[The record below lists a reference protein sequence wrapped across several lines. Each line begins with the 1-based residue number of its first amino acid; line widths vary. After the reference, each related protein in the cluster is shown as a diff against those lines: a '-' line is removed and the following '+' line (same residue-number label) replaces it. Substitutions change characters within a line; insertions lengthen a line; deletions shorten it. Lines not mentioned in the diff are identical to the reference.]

1 MGKIKCIGCGAVI
14 QTEDSKL
21 PGYVPNEVLERND
34 LEHLVC
40 QRCHKIKN
48 YSAIMK
54 NEMPI
59 VQYYEIMQKITK
71 TNSLFVYVVDLFN
84 LEGSLNHQVIE
95 LLKGKDVI
103 LVANKRDLLPKS
115 MKDGKIGV
123 WLRNQVKKLGLRPK
137 DVMLIS
143 VKNKYHLDDLLNNI
157 ENRRYGRDVYFLG
170 ATNVGKSSLINALI
184 RSVGMLDYDLIT
196 TSVIPATTLNLIKI
210 PMFSDAMLYDTP
222 GLVNEDNL
230 LSLVDAADFKTIMA
244 KKEVKPGVYQL
255 NSSQS
260 LLISGFACFNYLKG
274 DKNTFVTYFADTLPM
289 QRSKLERALVLFP
302 EKVKELFNFKTENLE
317 YERHLFEVKEES
329 DIVVNGLGF
338 ISIKS
343 FPATIEVIAVKGC
356 SVVMRDAICG

>member
-1 MGKIKCIGCGAVI
+1 MGKIRCIGCGAVI
-14 QTEDSKL
+14 QSIDNKL
-21 PGYVPNEVLERND
+21 AGYVPSDVLERGD

-59 VQYYEIMQKITK
+59 AQYYEIMQKITK

-84 LEGSLNHQVIE
+84 LEGSLNEKVIE
-95 LLKGKDVI
+95 LLHGKDVI

-123 WLRNQVKKLGLRPK
+123 WLRAQVKKMGLRPK
-137 DVMLIS
+137 EVMLIS
-143 VKNKYHLDDLLNNI
+143 VKNKYHLDDLLNSI
-157 ENRRYGRDVYFLG
+157 EARRYGRHVYFLG

-196 TSVIPATTLNLIKI
+196 TSVIPATTLNVIKI
-210 PMFSDAMLYDTP
+210 PMFNDANLYDTP

-230 LSLVDAADFKTIMA
+230 LSLVDAADFKSIMA

-255 NSSQS
+255 NEGQS

-274 DKNTFVTYFADTLPM
+274 EKNTFVTYFSDALPM
-289 QRSKLERALVLFP
+289 QRSKLERAKVLFP
-302 EKVKELFNFKTENLE
+302 DKVEELFNIKTTNLE
-317 YERHLFEVKEES
+317 YETHLLEIKSLS
-329 DIVVNGLGF
+329 DIVVSGLGF
-338 ISIKS
+338 ISVKEV
-343 FPATIEVIAVKGC
+343 PATIEVVAVKGC
-356 SVVMRDAICG
+356 SVVIRDAICG

>member
-1 MGKIKCIGCGAVI
+1 MGKIRCIGCGAFI
-14 QTEDSKL
+14 QTTEPKL
-21 PGYVPNEVLERND
+21 AGYVPSEVLERGD

-84 LEGSLNHQVIE
+84 LEGSLNNKVIE
-95 LLKGKDVI
+95 LLQGKDVL

-115 MKDGKIGV
+115 MKDGKIGL

-137 DVMLIS
+137 EVMLIS
-143 VKNKYHLDDLLNNI
+143 VKNKYHLDELLNSI
-157 ENRRYGRDVYFLG
+157 ENRRYGRNVYFLG

-210 PMFSDAMLYDTP
+210 PLFSDADLYDTP

-230 LSLVDAADFKTIMA
+230 LSLVDAADFKDIMA

-255 NSSQS
+255 NSGQS

-289 QRSKLERALVLFP
+289 QRSKLERANELFP
-302 EKVKELFNFKTENLE
+302 KKASELFNVKTLGLT
-317 YERHLFEVKEES
+317 YERHLFEIKEPS
-329 DIVVNGLGF
+329 DIVVSGLGF
-338 ISIKS
+338 ISIKE
-343 FPATIEVIAVKGC
+343 PYATIEVVVVKGC
-356 SVVMRDAICG
+356 SVVVRDAICG